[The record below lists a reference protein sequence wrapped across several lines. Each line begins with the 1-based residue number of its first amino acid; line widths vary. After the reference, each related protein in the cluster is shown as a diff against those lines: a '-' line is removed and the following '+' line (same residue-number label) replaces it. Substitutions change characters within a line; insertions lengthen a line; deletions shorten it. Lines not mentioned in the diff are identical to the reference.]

1 MILATLRQLA
11 RDSMGVY
18 LQAAAS
24 ETAIQ
29 RMQEAARKDLGEPV
43 PEEYSEVLRFS
54 NGAQINGAYCESA
67 EHLVPD
73 NLDVL
78 RPEIILLGNEGNVAE
93 FVFDRRDRKFHTI
106 HMGFP
111 DERYASFE
119 TFAEMLTAVLHE
131 QQTL

>member
-1 MILATLRQLA
+1 
-11 RDSMGVY
+11 
-18 LQAAAS
+18 
-24 ETAIQ
+24 
-29 RMQEAARKDLGEPV
+29 
-43 PEEYSEVLRFS
+43 
-54 NGAQINGAYCESA
+54 
-67 EHLVPD
+67 
-73 NLDVL
+73 
-78 RPEIILLGNEGNVAE
+78 VAE